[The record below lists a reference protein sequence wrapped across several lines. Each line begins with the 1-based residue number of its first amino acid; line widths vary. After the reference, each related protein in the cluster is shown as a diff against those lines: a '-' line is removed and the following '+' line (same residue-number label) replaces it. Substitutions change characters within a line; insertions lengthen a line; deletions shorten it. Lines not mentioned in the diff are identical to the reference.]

1 MEGSNESTGDTNW
14 PIGGSNESFKP
25 TQGFIRPIC
34 NSNGQQFALMNKGGL
49 FVVQVDLKEAS
60 WPY

>member
-1 MEGSNESTGDTNW
+1 MNQLWVQIGSNES
-14 PIGGSNESFKP
+14 IKP
-25 TQGFIRPIC
+25 TQGFIRQIC
-34 NSNGQQFALMNKGGL
+34 SSNGQQFALMHKGGL